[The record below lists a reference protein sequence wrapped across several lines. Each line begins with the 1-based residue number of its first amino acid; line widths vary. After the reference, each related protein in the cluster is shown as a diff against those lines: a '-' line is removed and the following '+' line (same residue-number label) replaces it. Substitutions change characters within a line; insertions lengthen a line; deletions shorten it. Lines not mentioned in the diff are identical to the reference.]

1 MVVEVVEVA
10 MVVEQLQPVDLVLA
24 EMVVMVIQELLVLQ
38 HHMLTQDLVEAAAV
52 LLGEPAEMDH
62 PEL

>member
-38 HHMLTQDLVEAAAV
+38 HHMLTQVLVVAV
-52 LLGEPAEMDH
+52 AGLLGEPAEMDH
-62 PEL
+62 LEL

>member
-24 EMVVMVIQELLVLQ
+24 EMVVMVIQELLVIQ
-38 HHMLTQDLVEAAAV
+38 HHMLTQDLVEAVEV
-52 LLGEPAEMDH
+52 LPGGPAEMDH
-62 PEL
+62 LEL